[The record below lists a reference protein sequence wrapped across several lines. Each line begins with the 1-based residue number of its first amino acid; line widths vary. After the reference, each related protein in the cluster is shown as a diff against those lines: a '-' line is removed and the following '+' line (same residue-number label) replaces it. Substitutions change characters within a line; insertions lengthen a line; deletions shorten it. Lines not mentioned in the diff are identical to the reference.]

1 MARIHCGH
9 SFLDRFDRPRA
20 RGARDAQ
27 AAVITSRAFAGRRY
41 AVLGLARSRLAT
53 VEALVASGAGVT
65 AWDEREDAPDDAMA
79 HGADIGNPL
88 QIDLIGFAGVVVSPG
103 VPLNRHPNAAHARAA
118 PVPRI
123 GDIQLL

>member
-27 AAVITSRAFAGRRY
+27 AAVIVSRAFAGRRY
-41 AVLGLARSRLAT
+41 AVLGLARSGLAT

-65 AWDEREDAPDDAMA
+65 AWDAREVGRASGRERLCQYGSIPVCA
-79 HGADIGNPL
+79 
-88 QIDLIGFAGVVVSPG
+88 VSF
-103 VPLNRHPNAAHARAA
+103 
-118 PVPRI
+118 
-123 GDIQLL
+123 IQQTNSHTE